1 MKTAATV
8 GGLLVIGAA
17 AIASQ
22 RAGRSDGMAEAAD
35 GAAAWVAGA
44 AGTIGDYLGATDL
57 DLSNANLQA
66 FLRMIRYAEGTASAN
81 GYRMLFGGGL
91 FEGYDDHPR
100 TPVTA
105 TLGGKRIT
113 STAAG
118 AYQFLARTWDDIKRA
133 AGVSD
138 FSPASQDR
146 AAAALIRRRGALAD
160 VYAGRFSEAVR
171 KCAREWASL
180 PGSPYGQPVKT
191 MAQVTAAYQGA
202 GGWIA

>member
-1 MKTAATV
+1 MRTAATV

-22 RAGRSDGMAEAAD
+22 RAGLSDGMAEAAD

-118 AYQFLARTWDDIKRA
+118 AYQFIARTWDDIKRA

-138 FSPASQDR
+138 FSPESQDR

>member
-1 MKTAATV
+1 MRPAATI
-8 GGLLVIGAA
+8 GGILVIGAA
-17 AIASQ
+17 AIASH
-22 RAGRSDGMAEAAD
+22 RAGLSDGLAEAAD
-35 GAAAWVAGA
+35 GAAEWVAGA

-66 FLRMIRYAEGTASAN
+66 FLRMVRYAEGTASAN